1 MDGTKTIEDLCEGLQ
16 LAEKQLSRAFGIT
29 MAQLRVLKRAEEIS
43 YTTQA
48 GRRLKA
54 AHNLMTEGRRK
65 GKQVSAIKIEIE
77 QALNKHVLLEDEQVA
92 F

>member
-1 MDGTKTIEDLCEGLQ
+1 MDGTQTIEELCSGLE

-54 AHNLMTEGRRK
+54 AHNLMTEGLRK
-65 GKQVSAIKIEIE
+65 GKQVHKIKTEIE
-77 QALNKHVLLEDEQVA
+77 EALNKFVLLEDEQVA

>member
-1 MDGTKTIEDLCEGLQ
+1 MTGTEAITRLVEGLG
-16 LAEKQLSRAFGIT
+16 LTEKQLSRAFGIT

-48 GRRLKA
+48 GRRIKA
-54 AHNLMTEGRRK
+54 AVTILLEGQKK
-65 GKQVSAIKIEIE
+65 GKQILAIKTEIE
-77 QALNKHVLLEDEQVA
+77 EALNKHVLLEDEKVV